1 MSTGQWRKNFIKE
14 FADVW
19 ERSGGVRTAGLI
31 AGYLLLDDTG
41 LVTSA
46 ELSENLKISRGA
58 VSMRTRDLLAAGFIR
73 LRRQPH
79 DRTHYF
85 YMPEDVWESFLIQ
98 EQRYLERQQSLAAR
112 TLEKISPESP
122 AYARVN
128 NMERY
133 MRWVAGL
140 NLAQMWA
147 AAKENE
153 D

>member
-1 MSTGQWRKNFIKE
+1 MVDQKWRKKFIEE
-14 FADVW
+14 FAAVW
-19 ERSGGVRTAGLI
+19 SRGGGARTAGLI
-31 AGYLLLDDTG
+31 AGYLLLDDSG

-46 ELSENLKISRGA
+46 ELSEELQISRGS
-58 VSMRTRDLLAAGFIR
+58 VSTHTRDLLAAGFIR

-79 DRTHYF
+79 DRTRYF
-85 YMPEDVWESFLIQ
+85 SMPEDVWESFLRH
-98 EQRYLERQQSLAAR
+98 EQHYLEHQQALAAR
-112 TLEKISPESP
+112 TLEKLSPDSP

-147 AAKENE
+147 AAKEAEN
-153 D
+153 